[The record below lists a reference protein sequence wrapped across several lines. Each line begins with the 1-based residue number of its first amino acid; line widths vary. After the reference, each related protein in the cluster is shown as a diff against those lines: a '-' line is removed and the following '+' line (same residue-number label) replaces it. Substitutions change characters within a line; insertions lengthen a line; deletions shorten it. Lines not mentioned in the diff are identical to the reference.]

1 LTDGTYGT
9 TSYSNSAWQGRNT
22 GSTYSFTVDLGA
34 TKTIKEVDS
43 DWLQVRSVFI
53 FLPTE
58 LTVSTSTNG
67 TTYTTVGTMNA
78 PNVGTADQTHK
89 YRLIN
94 LNNSARYIRITVTP
108 ASSAWSFTDELEVR
122 H

>member
-1 LTDGTYGT
+1 M
-9 TSYSNSAWQGRNT
+9 
-22 GSTYSFTVDLGA
+22 
-34 TKTIKEVDS
+34 
-43 DWLQVRSVFI
+43 FI

-58 LTVSTSTNG
+58 LTVSISANG
-67 TTYTTVGTMNA
+67 TTYTAVGTMNA
-78 PNVGTADQTHK
+78 PNVGATDQTHK

-122 H
+122 Q